1 MMLRRGV
8 RAVLLGTG
16 ILLAACGDDDN
27 NGPGGN
33 GTAFT
38 QEEKAALTTAFT
50 DAGLIPSGGQEG
62 QLYGLLLGGIQ
73 SYGTFTIPAALR
85 DGASSGLRS
94 LRVDGEHDAT
104 AVQYIFDI
112 SVNGEPAFQGLS
124 AGIVA
129 WSNLDVAAET
139 IDDWISIGASDDTGT
154 EFPDEAS
161 GTIPDDVSA
170 EYWVAATNTF
180 YEGIS
185 GTASI
190 TSTSFANST
199 TDCSVTI
206 PTVGV
211 LECSYQYGSQQGNFD
226 FVATPVNAEGPDVTF
241 ASTSYDLPAVRV
253 RLSGDLTVAASEVA
267 SVKAALRKMLRAK

>member
-1 MMLRRGV
+1 MNLRRGA

-27 NGPGGN
+27 NSPADT
-33 GTAFT
+33 GTEFT

-62 QLYGLLLGGIQ
+62 QLYGLLLGGIR
-73 SYGTFTIPAALR
+73 SYGTFTIPASLR
-85 DGASSGLRS
+85 EGAGAGLRS

-112 SVNGEPAFQGLS
+112 SVNGEPSFQGLS

-139 IDDWISIGASDDTGT
+139 VDDWISIGASDDTGT
-154 EFPDEAS
+154 DFPDEVS
-161 GTIPDDVSA
+161 GTVPDDVSA

-185 GTASI
+185 GSASI
-190 TSTSFANST
+190 TSTSFASGT

-211 LECSYQYGSQQGNFD
+211 LGCSYQYGSQQGNFD

-253 RLSGDLTVAASEVA
+253 RLTGDLTVAASQVA
-267 SVKAALRKMLRAK
+267 SVKASLRKMLRAK